1 MMELQKLLKDS
12 GIRKAVVIDDVF
24 DDVPR
29 PDELD
34 EGDWS
39 NFFDDLGEDGDKT
52 LADQY
57 PEYEEAS
64 RDDLRVSQKFIAIV
78 WENRTKLPQ
87 EACDHLFRNYEN
99 TKTTE
104 RTRLDQL
111 VTVLESLDLTC
122 TKMGREFDEEAKEAE
137 LLFVDLFLGFHQS
150 EDDMNHSIQR
160 VGKLV
165 SGRKQ
170 NPPLVVLMS
179 RSPRLQEKRDKF
191 RDEAELLGSTF
202 RVVSKDDLA
211 VEGTL
216 ETILT
221 RLATHYQDAK
231 RVAGFVDA
239 WDTGLDRARK
249 NFIQVLR
256 RLDLSDLAQ
265 VRALLLEFEA
275 QKLGEYLLDVAD
287 GVLQHEIEGDSNT
300 IGAALDLNKIDLSK
314 YPAPHLVGSPDLQD
328 LVHRMIFLHSD
339 RLRLSKE
346 EDKVQLQFGDLL
358 RWKSADGVAFSDDV
372 SLVVTPACDL
382 VRNRNGVERVMLL
395 SGKLGD
401 LEPKNWSYRHR
412 DSVRTPIVILPDED
426 RKWIKWDLKDVKTL
440 SWSKLDGLF
449 GEQERLSH
457 IGRLRGVYA
466 IEIQQMLLADFGRIG
481 RPANLPVSF
490 PVDVSF
496 FYVGTDSKAQKL
508 NVEEIESATCYVG
521 RDAGSE
527 PVHRL
532 VLTEQAC
539 DHIERALCAID
550 DNKLHRSA
558 RDSLAAVKDDRGF
571 FTRFE
576 RGEIEIPSD
585 KEKKSKRFIQS
596 ADRKVVYAAIVRSDD
611 LDDGRDVPRDPKN
624 LRKAAVIIRVT
635 DVPEVGTD

>member
-1 MMELQKLLKDS
+1 MMELRKLLEDS

-39 NFFDDLGEDGDKT
+39 NFFDDLGEDGHKF

-57 PEYEEAS
+57 LGYKDAS
-64 RDDLRVSQKFIAIV
+64 LDDLIVSQEFIAFV

-87 EACDHLFRNYEN
+87 EAYKHLFLKYEN

-104 RTRLDQL
+104 QTRLDQL
-111 VTVLESLDLTC
+111 VSALKSLNLTC
-122 TKMGREFDEEAKEAE
+122 TKMGREFGEEAKEAE

-150 EDDMNHSIQR
+150 EDDMNRAVQR
-160 VGKLV
+160 VEELV
-165 SGRKQ
+165 SGRKHD
-170 NPPLVVLMS
+170 PPLVVLMS
-179 RSPRLQEKRDKF
+179 RSPRLQEHRDEF
-191 RDEAELLGSTF
+191 RDEAGLLGSTF
-202 RVVSKDDLA
+202 RVVSKADLA
-211 VEGTL
+211 LEGTL

-221 RLATHYQDAK
+221 RLAMHYQDAK
-231 RVAGFVDA
+231 RVASFVHA

-287 GVLQHEIEGDSNT
+287 GALKHEIEGDSNT
-300 IGAALDLNKIDLSK
+300 IRAALELNKIDLSK

-328 LVHRMIFLHSD
+328 LVHRMVFLHSD

-358 RWKSADGVAFSDDV
+358 RWKSEDGLAFSDDV

-382 VRNRNGVERVMLL
+382 VRKGVKRVMLL
-395 SGKLGD
+395 SGKLRD
-401 LEPKNWSYRHR
+401 LEPKDWSYKHQ
-412 DSVRTPIVILPDED
+412 DAVRTPIVILPDED
-426 RKWIKWDLKDVKTL
+426 RKWIKWDLKDIKTL

-457 IGRLRGVYA
+457 IGRLREVYA
-466 IEIQQMLLADFGRIG
+466 IEMQQMLLAYLGRIG

-496 FYVGTDSKAQKL
+496 FYVDTDSKAQKL
-508 NVEEIESATCYVG
+508 EIEEIESAACYVG
-521 RDAGSE
+521 RGADSK
-527 PVHRL
+527 PLHRL

-539 DHIERALCAID
+539 DRIERALRAID
-550 DNKLHRSA
+550 DDKLYRSA
-558 RDSLAAVKDDRGF
+558 RASLATVKDDQGF

-576 RGEIEIPSD
+576 RGEIEIPFA
-585 KEKKSKRFIQS
+585 KGRRFIRS
-596 ADRKVVYAAIVRSDD
+596 TDDKKDCAAVVRGDD
-611 LDDGRDVPRDPKN
+611 LDDGCGVQGD

-635 DVPEVGTD
+635 DVPEEGTD

>member
-1 MMELQKLLKDS
+1 MELRKLLEDS
-12 GIRKAVVIDDVF
+12 GIRRAIVIDDVF

-29 PDELD
+29 PDELN

-39 NFFDDLGEDGDKT
+39 NFFDDLDEDGNRF

-57 PEYEEAS
+57 PRYEE
-64 RDDLRVSQKFIAIV
+64 DPPDTLRVSPEFIALV
-78 WENRTKLPQ
+78 WKNQTRLPQ
-87 EACDHLFRNYEN
+87 AAYDHLFREYED
-99 TKTTE
+99 TKINE

-111 VTVLESLDLTC
+111 VSALESLDLTC
-122 TKMGREFDEEAKEAE
+122 TRMGRELDEGAKKAE
-137 LLFVDLFLGFHQS
+137 LLFVDLFLGFRQS
-150 EDDMNHSIQR
+150 EGDMNRAIQR
-160 VGKLV
+160 VKELV
-165 SGRKQ
+165 NGREHD
-170 NPPLVVLMS
+170 PPLVVLMS
-179 RSPRLQEKRDKF
+179 RSNRLQKHRDKF
-191 RDEAELLGSTF
+191 RDEAGLLGSTF
-202 RVVSKDDLA
+202 RVVSKADLA
-211 VEGTL
+211 SEGTL
-216 ETILT
+216 ETILM
-221 RLATHYQDAK
+221 RLAMHYQDAK
-231 RVAGFVDA
+231 RVAGFVRA
-239 WDTGLDRARK
+239 WDIGLDQARK

-256 RLDLSDLAQ
+256 RLDLSDLGQ
-265 VRALLLEFEA
+265 VQALLLESEA

-300 IGAALDLNKIDLSK
+300 IGAALELNKIDLSK

-401 LEPKNWSYRHR
+401 LEPKNWSYRR
-412 DSVRTPIVILPDED
+412 PPVRTPIVILPDED

-457 IGRLRGVYA
+457 IGRLREVYA

-496 FYVGTDSKAQKL
+496 FYVDTDAKARKL
-508 NVEEIESATCYVG
+508 DVEEIESATCYVG
-521 RDAGSE
+521 RDAGSKS
-527 PVHRL
+527 VHRL

-539 DHIERALCAID
+539 DHIERALRAID
-550 DNKLHRSA
+550 GDKLHMSA
-558 RDSLAAVKDDRGF
+558 RASLTAVKDDRGF

-585 KEKKSKRFIQS
+585 EGGKKSKSIQS
-596 ADRKVVYAAIVRSDD
+596 ADGRKFYAAIVRSDD
-611 LDDGRDVPRDPKN
+611 LDEGRDVPKN
-624 LRKAAVIIRVT
+624 LREAAVIIRVT
-635 DVPEVGTD
+635 DVTEEDAD

>member
-1 MMELQKLLKDS
+1 MELRKLLEDS

-34 EGDWS
+34 GGDWS
-39 NFFDDLGEDGDKT
+39 NFFDDLGEDGHKF

-57 PEYEEAS
+57 LGYEDAS
-64 RDDLRVSQKFIAIV
+64 PDDLRVSQEFIALV

-87 EACDHLFRNYEN
+87 AASDHLFLEYED

-111 VTVLESLDLTC
+111 VSALESLDLTC
-122 TKMGREFDEEAKEAE
+122 TKMGRELDEEAKEAE

-150 EDDMNHSIQR
+150 EDDMNYAIQR
-160 VGKLV
+160 VGELV

-179 RSPRLQEKRDKF
+179 RSHRLREKRDEF
-191 RDEAELLGSTF
+191 RDEAGLLGSTF
-202 RVVSKDDLA
+202 RVVSKDNLA

-239 WDTGLDRARK
+239 WDTGLDQARK

-300 IGAALDLNKIDLSK
+300 IGAALELNKIDLNK
-314 YPAPHLVGSPDLQD
+314 YPAPHLAGSPDLQD
-328 LVHRMIFLHSD
+328 LVHRMVFLHSD

-346 EDKVQLQFGDLL
+346 QGKVQLQFGDLL
-358 RWKSADGVAFSDDV
+358 RWKRADGMAFSDDV

-382 VRNRNGVERVMLL
+382 VRNGVERVMLL

-401 LEPKNWSYRHR
+401 LEPKDWSYGRHP
-412 DSVRTPIVILPDED
+412 VRTPIVILPDED
-426 RKWIKWDLKDVKTL
+426 RKWIKWNLKDVKTL
-440 SWSKLDGLF
+440 SWSKLDDLF
-449 GEQERLSH
+449 GEQERLSR
-457 IGRLRGVYA
+457 IGRLREVYA

-496 FYVGTDSKAQKL
+496 FYVDTDSKAQKL
-508 NVEEIESATCYVG
+508 DVEEIESAACYVG
-521 RDAGSE
+521 RDADSK

-539 DHIERALCAID
+539 DHIERALRTID
-550 DNKLHRSA
+550 DNKLHMSA
-558 RDSLAAVKDDRGF
+558 RASLTAVKDDRGF
-571 FTRFE
+571 FTQFE
-576 RGEIEIPSD
+576 RGEIEIPAKRS
-585 KEKKSKRFIQS
+585 KKFIRS
-596 ADRKVVYAAIVRSDD
+596 ADGKKVYAAIVRGDD
-611 LDDGRDVPRDPKN
+611 LDDGRDVPRD
-624 LRKAAVIIRVT
+624 LRRGAVIIRVT
-635 DVPEVGTD
+635 DVPEEDTD

>member
-1 MMELQKLLKDS
+1 MELRKLLEDS
-12 GIRKAVVIDDVF
+12 GIRKAIVIDDVF

-39 NFFDDLGEDGDKT
+39 NFFDDLGEGAHKL

-78 WENRTKLPQ
+78 WENRTKLLQ
-87 EACDHLFRNYEN
+87 EVCDHLFRNYEN

-179 RSPRLQEKRDKF
+179 RSSRLQEHRDKF
-191 RDEAELLGSTF
+191 RDEAGLLGSTF
-202 RVVSKDDLA
+202 RVVSKADLA
-211 VEGTL
+211 SEGTL

-221 RLATHYQDAK
+221 RLAMHYQDAK
-231 RVAGFVDA
+231 RVAGFVHA
-239 WDTGLDRARK
+239 WDTGLDQARK

-256 RLDLSDLAQ
+256 RLDLSDLGQ
-265 VRALLLEFEA
+265 VRALLLESET

-287 GVLQHEIEGDSNT
+287 GALQHEIEGDSNT
-300 IGAALDLNKIDLSK
+300 IGAALELNKIDLSK

-328 LVHRMIFLHSD
+328 LVHRMTFLHSD

-358 RWKSADGVAFSDDV
+358 RWKSADGAAFSDDV

-395 SGKLGD
+395 SGKLRD
-401 LEPKNWSYRHR
+401 LEPKDWSYKR
-412 DSVRTPIVILPDED
+412 DPVRTPIVILPDED
-426 RKWIKWDLKDVKTL
+426 RKWIEWDLKDVKAL
-440 SWSKLDGLF
+440 SWSELDDLF
-449 GEQERLSH
+449 DAQKRLSR
-457 IGRLRGVYA
+457 IGRFREIHA
-466 IEIQQMLLADFGRIG
+466 IEIQQMLLTYLGRIG

-490 PVDVSF
+490 PVNVSF
-496 FYVGTDSKAQKL
+496 FYIGTDSKVQKL
-508 NVEEIESATCYVG
+508 DVEEIESAACYVG

-539 DHIERALCAID
+539 DHIERALRAID

-558 RDSLAAVKDDRGF
+558 RASLTAVKDDRGF
-571 FTRFE
+571 FTQFE
-576 RGEIEIPSD
+576 RGEIEIPSG
-585 KEKKSKRFIQS
+585 KKKKSKKFIQS
-596 ADRKVVYAAIVRSDD
+596 ADARKPYAAIVRSDD
-611 LDDGRDVPRDPKN
+611 FDLDDGRDVPSD
-624 LRKAAVIIRVT
+624 LRKVAVIIKVT
-635 DVPEVGTD
+635 DVLEEGTD